1 MGDPPKTLFEVLT
14 QELRL
19 RGYSPKTIKA
29 YKSCIRCFAEHFSP
43 KHPREITNDE
53 MRGYLDHLLTAKKAS
68 AGTVNQVLNALR
80 FLYVELYKRPLKLG
94 DIPRPKKIKKLPPV
108 LSQEEIGRMLKAT
121 MNVKHKC
128 LLMVTYSGG
137 LRVGE
142 VVRLKPCDIDG
153 ERKQIHV
160 HFGKGK
166 KERYTLLGESTL
178 QQLRVYWKKVQP
190 REWLFPGDR
199 ESGYLSERSA
209 EQIFTDAAKAAG
221 IQKKVSFHTLR
232 HSFATHLLEAGVDL
246 RTIQELLGHSSI
258 KTTEIYTH
266 VSRKTIDK
274 IVNPIDRIYQAG
286 SPP

>member
-1 MGDPPKTLFEVLT
+1 MADPPKTLFAVLT

-19 RGYSPKTIKA
+19 RNYSPKTIKA
-29 YKSCIRCFAEHFSP
+29 YRSCIRSFVNYFSP
-43 KHPREITNDE
+43 HHPRELTNE
-53 MRGYLDHLLTAKKAS
+53 QIRTYLDYLLTVRKAT
-68 AGTVNQVLNALR
+68 AGSVNQVLNALR

-108 LSQEEIGRMLKAT
+108 LSEEEVARILKAAT
-121 MNVKHKC
+121 NLKHKC
-128 LLMVTYSGG
+128 LLMLTYSGG

-142 VVRLKPCDIDG
+142 VVRLKPSDIDG
-153 ERKQIHV
+153 ERRLIHV

-178 QQLRVYWKKVQP
+178 DLMRKYWKQDRPK
-190 REWLFPGDR
+190 EWLFPGDR
-199 ESGYLSERSA
+199 ECGYLSERSA
-209 EQIFTDAAKAAG
+209 EQIFSDAAKTAE
-221 IQKKVSFHTLR
+221 IQKKVSIHSLR

-266 VSRKTIDK
+266 VTRKTVDRI
-274 IVNPIDRIYQAG
+274 INPIDRIFPKG
-286 SPP
+286 SPL